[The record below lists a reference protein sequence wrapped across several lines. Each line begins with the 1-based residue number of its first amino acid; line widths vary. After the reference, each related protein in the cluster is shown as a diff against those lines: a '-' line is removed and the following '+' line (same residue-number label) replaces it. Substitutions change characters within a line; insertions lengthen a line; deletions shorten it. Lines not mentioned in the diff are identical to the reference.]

1 MELLKKILIFIMKR
15 NKDYNYFTIS
25 QGNKIVAY
33 HFYKVR
39 QKERKQKKNENK

>member
-15 NKDYNYFTIS
+15 NKNYNYFTIS
-25 QGNKIVAY
+25 EGKKIVAY

-39 QKERKQKKNENK
+39 

>member
-15 NKDYNYFTIS
+15 DKDYNYFTIS

-39 QKERKQKKNENK
+39 